1 MGKLNNFYYWC
12 VRQEFFFDKY
22 QNGNTPFNGG
32 IAFNCILAMKMNIS
46 KIRWDMCNFM
56 ICSAVLWGVKIE
68 VPDKFSLLFT
78 SENNVAII
86 TDE

>member
-1 MGKLNNFYYWC
+1 
-12 VRQEFFFDKY
+12 
-22 QNGNTPFNGG
+22 
-32 IAFNCILAMKMNIS
+32 
-46 KIRWDMCNFM
+46 MCNFM
-56 ICSAVLWGVKIE
+56 ICSAVLWGLKIE